1 MNQRWLM
8 APWQQSPLKR
18 RNVFSS
24 YCFSHVRFI
33 LEWQCDIPPKV
44 TRAMNTHEHCHYSPS
59 YSSSMNYEKKIKL
72 YLISF
77 FIIFKEIFI
86 WKTLTVK
93 FIDVMISIVDLVD
106 YFFQENDTINYQSWR
121 GCYTQYGPITNVGI
135 FPGLGVLYFCPNFQG
150 WRS

>member
-1 MNQRWLM
+1 M
-8 APWQQSPLKR
+8 
-18 RNVFSS
+18 FSLLIALATS
-24 YCFSHVRFI
+24 DLSK
-33 LEWQCDIPPKV
+33 EWQCDIPPKV

-135 FPGLGVLYFCPNFQG
+135 FPGLGVLYFCPDFQG
-150 WRS
+150 WRSSGF